1 MKITKCRSCNL
12 KKLFELFSLG
22 KQNLTGIFP
31 ISKKHKISSGNFDL
45 VLCKNCTLLQL
56 KHSFDINEM
65 YGENYGYLSSLNASI

>member
-31 ISKKHKISSGNFDL
+31 ISKKHKISSGNF
-45 VLCKNCTLLQL
+45 VLYYVKIVLFYN
-56 KHSFDINEM
+56 
-65 YGENYGYLSSLNASI
+65 